1 MANQKTNLTQTVIA
15 FKAAT
20 GKTNTGMNLG
30 DLSETIGTKP
40 QIDSSTVFSIPP
52 TSTPPSE
59 SYDTS
64 SVESGA
70 PGAIQLVHFDLVP
83 IGGTTYKAT
92 DFDSEAESST
102 STTHSFAAKLTND
115 YETVGTKNPNAGTA
129 PFENDTFFSGSALQ
143 FVPASFH
150 PSYSVKLVD
159 TDGDVITTGDDMD
172 WYFDYFSGVLFRQDG
187 DNTTIPAAD
196 RDWET
201 E

>member
-40 QIDSSTVFSIPP
+40 QIDASTIFATPP

-64 SVESGA
+64 SVASGA
-70 PGAIQLVHFDLVP
+70 PGAIQLIHFDLVA

-102 STTHSFAAKLTND
+102 STPHSFAAKLTSD
-115 YETVGTKNPNAGTA
+115 YETVGTKNPKAGTA
-129 PFENDTFFSGSALQ
+129 PFENGTFFSGSALQ

-150 PSYSVKLVD
+150 
-159 TDGDVITTGDDMD
+159 
-172 WYFDYFSGVLFRQDG
+172 
-187 DNTTIPAAD
+187 
-196 RDWET
+196 
-201 E
+201 